1 MALRDMRRSRHASML
16 GDLICLI
23 QSVVV
28 ADCHDILGV
37 PGNSFFLEIDCIA
50 RAINSDGISRA
61 DIDDVLRAIYVDS
74 FCGLDRYPVAAA
86 LDCYSLACPCQLE
99 C

>member
-1 MALRDMRRSRHASML
+1 MALRDMRRSRHASIL
-16 GDLICLI
+16 GDSICLI

-50 RAINSDGISRA
+50 RAINSDGVRRA
-61 DIDDVLRAIYVDS
+61 DIDNVLRAIYVDS
-74 FCGLDRYPVAAA
+74 FCGLDRYLVAAT
-86 LDCYSLACPCQLE
+86 LDCYSLAYARQLE